1 MILQN
6 ILIAIFAIINLKSIN
21 AHEAKDFDD
30 SILYKIEFEVPPDLQ
45 SEDFNIKHHI
55 PSFYTHDNE
64 EYKCA
69 IPIAEET
76 REEKT
81 LEYTGLSPL
90 QLIRPMFSSISC
102 SYRIE
107 AYWSYEICHGFH
119 IKQYHEER
127 EGKNVKLQEYFLGRW
142 SDEKQDKLTLKLA
155 QDRKDGI
162 QFKTTKIDNVNYPYL
177 ELEMSNGTLCD
188 LNNEPRTTKIRYVC
202 YPHGKNAIYSFKET
216 SSCNYEAI
224 ILTSTLCMHPAFLPE
239 ESKEIPISCYL
250 SQTFSRKPLSLLKQS
265 LEDLQMT
272 DLSSKIDIVANNRQF
287 SVDSINVADLQK
299 VLEDMAPIPFES
311 IAGSPPAPWGEDN
324 DLTPTV
330 KLDASN
336 YVTGRG
342 DYKALYD
349 FLFGNCLTGGTGWW
363 KYEFCFGRYVR
374 QFHKDKKSETEV
386 ILGYFKDDLHR
397 DWLKS
402 HPAKRMRRNPNEP
415 DTTLW
420 HHYGAGSRCDK
431 TGNLRETD
439 VKLMC
444 VASSSMS
451 SVSMYL
457 LEPKTCQYI
466 LVVESPMVCP
476 LIPMVDEDGLISK
489 PGFQK
494 FLDVMMTKL
503 KDEEDGEESEAEND
517 EKKTE
522 ESEGYIS
529 VLTED
534 TPPEEGTN
542 AIFGV

>member
-6 ILIAIFAIINLKSIN
+6 FLIVILAISLKSIC

-30 SILYKIEFEVPPDLQ
+30 SILYKIEFELPSNLD
-45 SEDFNIKHHI
+45 SEEFNLKHTI
-55 PSFYTHDNE
+55 PTFHTHDNE
-64 EYKCA
+64 VYQCA

-81 LEYTGLSPL
+81 LEYTGSSPL

-127 EGKNVKLQEYFLGRW
+127 EGKNVKLQEYYLGRW
-142 SDEKQDKLTLKLA
+142 SDEKQEKLSQKLA
-155 QDRKDGI
+155 QDRKANI
-162 QFKTTKIDNVNYPYL
+162 KFKTTKIDNVQYPYL

-224 ILTSTLCMHPAFLPE
+224 ILTSALCVHPAFLPE
-239 ESKEIPISCYL
+239 ESKEIPIRCFNSP
-250 SQTFSRKPLSLLKQS
+250 TVARKPISLLKQN

-272 DLSSKIDIVANNRQF
+272 DLSSKIDIVANNKQF
-287 SVDSINVADLQK
+287 TVDTINMADLQK
-299 VLEDMAPIPFES
+299 ALEELSPFDMIANKPLAPFLDE
-311 IAGSPPAPWGEDN
+311 N
-324 DLTPTV
+324 DLAPPQA
-330 KLDASN
+330 KFDAAN
-336 YVTGRG
+336 HVTGRG
-342 DYKALYD
+342 DYKDLYD
-349 FLFGNCLTGGTGWW
+349 FLFGNCLIGGTGWW

-386 ILGYFKDDLHR
+386 ILGYFKEEQHR

-402 HPAKRMRRNPNEP
+402 HPAKRLRRNPNHP

-420 HHYGAGSRCDK
+420 HHYSGGSRCDK

-444 VASSSMS
+444 VTAFTTS

-494 FLDVMMTKL
+494 FLSVMMTKATEDEMMT
-503 KDEEDGEESEAEND
+503 KATEDEEADD
-517 EKKTE
+517 II
-522 ESEGYIS
+522 GY
-529 VLTED
+529 
-534 TPPEEGTN
+534 
-542 AIFGV
+542 

>member
-6 ILIAIFAIINLKSIN
+6 IFVAILAVTCKLSL

-30 SILYKIEFEVPPDLQ
+30 SILYKIEFELPPDLNT
-45 SEDFNIKHHI
+45 EDFNTKYQI
-55 PSFYTHDNE
+55 PTFHTHDNE
-64 EYKCA
+64 VYQCA

-76 REEKT
+76 REEKNM
-81 LEYTGLSPL
+81 EYTGLSPL

-127 EGKNVKLQEYFLGRW
+127 EGKVVKLQEYYLGRW
-142 SDEKQDKLTLKLA
+142 SDEKQEKLAQKLA
-155 QDRKDGI
+155 QDRKDNV
-162 QFKTTKIDNVNYPYL
+162 QFKTTKIDNVHYPYL

-224 ILTSTLCMHPAFLPE
+224 ILTSALCMHPAFLPE
-239 ESKEIPISCYL
+239 ESKEIPIRCFNSP
-250 SQTFSRKPLSLLKQS
+250 TVARKPLSLLKQS

-287 SVDSINVADLQK
+287 SVADLQH
-299 VLEDMAPIPFES
+299 AFEEVEPVQLGS
-311 IAGSPPAPWGEDN
+311 ISGATGLPWRGEDN
-324 DLTPTV
+324 DLTGAQA
-330 KLDASN
+330 KFDAAN
-336 YVTGRG
+336 YATGRA

-374 QFHKDKKSETEV
+374 QFHKDKVSETQV
-386 ILGYFKDDLHR
+386 FLGYFKDNLHR

-402 HPAKRMRRNPNEP
+402 HPAKRLRNNPNEP
-415 DTTLW
+415 DTILW
-420 HHYGAGSRCDK
+420 HHYGAGSQCDK
-431 TGNLRETD
+431 TGNHRETE

-451 SVSMYL
+451 AVSMYL

-476 LIPMVDEDGLISK
+476 LIPIVDEDGLISK
-489 PGFQK
+489 PDFQK
-494 FLDVMMTKL
+494 FLDVMMTKE
-503 KDEEDGEESEAEND
+503 KTEGDEEEANGDGEEDDE
-517 EKKTE
+517 EKK
-522 ESEGYIS
+522 GNVS
-529 VLTED
+529 VLPDEA
-534 TPPEEGTN
+534 PLEEAAN
-542 AIFGV
+542 EMFGL